1 MQYKRYEA
9 ASMQEAMARIKKD
22 LGPDAI
28 ILSTKKMTGRSGFLE
43 VVAAKDKTE
52 NPPGDGPGVPRR
64 EERQD
69 EWISCLRQ
77 EFQDLRSHLDGL
89 TQTFSLQR
97 DLTDL
102 RETMNVLFDSAA
114 AQNAPHLR
122 DVYRTLISNGISR
135 HKSIQLLETIKK
147 DFPREERD
155 TYEKGIGIIERL
167 IARSFPKDRGK
178 ERRIMALIGPT
189 GVGKTTTLAKLAAHY
204 SLDKKKKVGLI
215 TTDTFR
221 IAAAEQLK
229 IYAKIMD
236 IPIQV
241 ASEKAAFQDSMATF
255 AEKDVILVDT
265 PGRNHNDSP
274 SLKSLKSILDPAVE
288 TLLLLNPVANR
299 EYLLETADRF
309 GLFGYDRI
317 ILTKVDECRSLGC
330 LYDVIQ
336 DLGKPVSYVT
346 TGQNV
351 PRDIEPASPESLAK
365 LILQQRQRLN

>member
-1 MQYKRYEA
+1 MQSKRYEVA
-9 ASMQEAMARIKKD
+9 TMQEATARIKKD

-28 ILSTKKMTGRSGFLE
+28 ILSTKKMTGRPGFLE
-43 VVAAKDKTE
+43 VVAARDKTE
-52 NPPGDGPGVPRR
+52 KPLGDAPGVPRG
-64 EERQD
+64 EERQ
-69 EWISCLRQ
+69 EELVTCLRQ
-77 EFQDLRSHLDGL
+77 EFKDLRSHLDRL

-102 RETMNVLFDSAA
+102 KETMNVLFDSAA

-122 DVYRTLISNGISR
+122 DIYRTLISNGISR

-147 DFPREERD
+147 DIPREERD

-167 IARSFPKDRGK
+167 IARSFPKDHRK

-236 IPIQV
+236 LPIQV
-241 ASEKAAFQDSMATF
+241 ASEKAAFLDSMATL
-255 AEKDVILVDT
+255 AERDVILVDT
-265 PGRNHNDSP
+265 PGRNHNDSA
-274 SLKSLKSILDPAVE
+274 SLNALKSILDPAVE
-288 TLLLLNPVANR
+288 TVLLLNPVANR
-299 EYLLETADRF
+299 EYLLEAADRF

-330 LYDVIQ
+330 LYDVIH

-351 PRDIEPASPESLAK
+351 PRDIEPASPERLAK
-365 LILQQRQRLN
+365 LILQQRLN